1 MKLKFKDG
9 DKVRVKN
16 DLIPEKKY
24 GKQIFVS
31 DMAKHRGNIATVKV
45 NEYNYYNLD
54 IDDEYWNWTDEMLE
68 PYVEPFSITITSDG
82 VKTVKATYINGEE
95 IKESIAK
102 CNLDEGDTFDINTG
116 VDLALDRLGI
126 KRKCTCELNNNAI
139 KIKKLET
146 NKIKPKKKILQS
158 KVSCF
163 KYNIGIKVPF
173 TDIFNNTLY
182 TGDVVD
188 VYSSKDKRI
197 YKDYIITFDKTNDDY
212 FVYGFRPNLSSLC
225 GITNNGVNLQD
236 EMFIVKSK
244 SYKYLKVG
252 DKIRDL
258 EVIEVEE

>member
-16 DLIPEKKY
+16 NLIPEKKY

-45 NEYNYYNLD
+45 NEFNYYYLD

-126 KRKCTCELNNNAI
+126 KRKCICELN
-139 KIKKLET
+139 KSKEKS
-146 NKIKPKKKILQS
+146 KKKMLRDSLMYDYFTTGKQTG
-158 KVSCF
+158 F
-163 KYNIGIKVPF
+163 K
-173 TDIFNNTLY
+173 DIFNEELY
-182 TGDVVD
+182 TGDIVKVYENGKLKGKYPVVKIQFD
-188 VYSSKDKRI
+188 S
-197 YKDYIITFDKTNDDY
+197 YI
-212 FVYGFRPNLSSLC
+212 VYGFPNELHSDNC
-225 GITNNGVNLQD
+225 NFKNGFVYD
-236 EMFIVKSK
+236 KDIFIIKSK
-244 SYKYLKVG
+244 SYKDLKVG
-252 DKIRDL
+252 DKIGDL
-258 EVIEVEE
+258 EVIEE

>member
-45 NEYNYYNLD
+45 NEFNYYYLD

-126 KRKCTCELNNNAI
+126 KRKCTCELN
-139 KIKKLET
+139 KSKE
-146 NKIKPKKKILQS
+146 KPKKKMLQS
-158 KVSCF
+158 NVVCF

-212 FVYGFRPNLSSLC
+212 FVYGFRLNLSSLC
-225 GITNNGVNLQD
+225 GITNNGFNLQD

-244 SYKYLKVG
+244 SYKDLKVG
-252 DKIRDL
+252 DKIGYL
-258 EVIEVEE
+258 EVIEE

>member
-45 NEYNYYNLD
+45 NEFNYYYLD

-197 YKDYIITFDKTNDDY
+197 YKDYIITSDKTNDDY

-252 DKIRDL
+252 DKIGDL
-258 EVIEVEE
+258 EVIEE